1 MDLTRRYR
9 RAALWLLWFNAVTA
23 CLGAAELLK
32 SPSGE
37 TLSYEL
43 SWLEATPFN
52 DYFWPAIILLVA
64 NGLLCILA
72 AVVTH
77 LGVKGYPWFIMFQ
90 GFVLVGWLTDELM
103 WGIYLVW
110 LQIAYLGIAI
120 GMIWS
125 GNRLLLPRS
134 PIARSMNE

>member
-1 MDLTRRYR
+1 M
-9 RAALWLLWFNAVTA
+9 
-23 CLGAAELLK
+23 LK

-37 TLSYEL
+37 NLNYDL
-43 SWLEATPFN
+43 SWLEATPFT

-72 AVVTH
+72 ALVTH
-77 LGVKGYPWFIMFQ
+77 LRVKGYPWFIMFQ
-90 GFVLVGWLTDELM
+90 GFVLVGWLTAELL

-110 LQIAYLGIAI
+110 LQIAYLGVAI

-125 GNRLLLPRS
+125 GNRLRS
-134 PIARSMNE
+134 LV